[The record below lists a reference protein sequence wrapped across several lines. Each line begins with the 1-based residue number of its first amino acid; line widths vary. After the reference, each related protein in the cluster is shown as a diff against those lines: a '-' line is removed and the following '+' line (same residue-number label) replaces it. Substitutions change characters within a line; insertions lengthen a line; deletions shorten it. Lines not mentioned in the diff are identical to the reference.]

1 MVVEDMTL
9 DEIKRALADNSIA
22 LVDVREDEEWAD
34 GHIPGAIHN
43 ALSRFDVS
51 ALPRDKK
58 VVVYCRSGRRT
69 LKALEIAQGAG
80 RPDVSTHFGGS
91 WLAWQAAGE
100 PEATP

>member
-1 MVVEDMTL
+1 MVVEDLTL
-9 DEIKRALADNSIA
+9 DEVKKAMAEKSIA

-43 ALSRFDVS
+43 PLSRFDVA

-69 LKALEIAQGAG
+69 LQALDIAQKNG
-80 RPDVSTHFGGS
+80 RPDVTTHFGGS
-91 WLAWQAAGE
+91 MLAWQAAGE
-100 PEATP
+100 PVKTP